1 MSTAIF
7 AEPAVEAIVPA
18 PAEPMETDDALDQV
32 VHGRRVEMPPM
43 SIRAVMVANR
53 MCFAMERVCQAE
65 ATRRGFTEP
74 LIHVP
79 LAEDESRDRRPDVSF
94 FCYPMSKVNS
104 PEDPDANAW
113 DVIPDV
119 AVEVTSPSDR
129 AEVQR
134 KKVLE
139 YFRVGV
145 RLVWVVYPNLRTVDV
160 YDTPTSVRVIG
171 PDDMLTGDP
180 VLPGFQLSLAHLF
193 APFASPSS

>member
-7 AEPAVEAIVPA
+7 AEPAVEAIVPV
-18 PAEPMETDDALDQV
+18 PAEPMETDDVLYEV

-43 SIRAVMVANR
+43 SIRAVMVATR
-53 MCFAMERVCQAE
+53 ICFAMNAFAGPRRLGE
-65 ATRRGFTEP
+65 AFTEL

-79 LAEDESRDRRPDVSF
+79 LAEDKTRDRRPDVSF
-94 FCYPMSKVNS
+94 FCYRGSTVNS

-119 AVEVTSPSDR
+119 AVEVTSPSDQ

-145 RLVWVVYPNLRTVDV
+145 RLVWVVYPNLRVVDV
-160 YDTPTSVRVIG
+160 YDTATSVRVFG
-171 PDDMLTGDP
+171 PDDALTGDP
-180 VLPGFQLSLAHLF
+180 ILPGFQLPLADLF
-193 APFASPSS
+193 APFAPPSS